1 MKGILIVNHFLDSEK
16 FSDIYTRLKKSAEM
30 HNVFLALMTNGEL
43 MHIEG
48 EKLLFPFPPDFILF
62 WDKDILL
69 AEKCEAM
76 GIPTFNSSSAIAACD
91 NKAIMH
97 RRLSGLPMPKTIIAP
112 MTFPNIGYKEA
123 DFLDEVADALGF
135 PLVVKECCGS
145 FGREVYLA
153 KNISALRE
161 IVRQHGNVPLIFQEL
176 IRESFGRDIRINV
189 VGGRVVAAMLRQST
203 NGDFRSNITL
213 GGCAYSYSPSD
224 DERELALAAADR
236 LGLDFAGIDI
246 LFGKNDTPI
255 LCEVNSNA
263 HFKSTLDYTGVN
275 MADHIMAHIVKK
287 LGDKRK

>member
-16 FSDIYTRLKKSAEM
+16 FSDIYARLCESAQA
-30 HNVFLALMTNGEL
+30 HGASLTLMTNRDL
-43 MHIEG
+43 MHVEG
-48 EKLLFPFPPDFILF
+48 EALPFPFPPDFILF

-69 AEKCEAM
+69 AEKCEKA
-76 GIPTFNSSSAIAACD
+76 GFPVFNSSSAIAASD

-97 RRLSGLPMPKTIIAP
+97 RRLYGLPMPKTIIAP
-112 MTFPNIGYKEA
+112 MTFPNIGYKEQG
-123 DFLDEVADALGF
+123 FLDEVGKSLGF

-153 KNISALRE
+153 KNISSLRE
-161 IVRQHGNVPLIFQEL
+161 IVAHHGNVPLLFQEL

-189 VGGRVVAAMLRQST
+189 VGGRVVAAMLREST

-224 DERELALAAADR
+224 EERALAISAAEM
-236 LGLDFAGIDI
+236 LGLDFAGVDI
-246 LFGKNDTPI
+246 LFGKDDTPI

-275 MADHIMAHIVKK
+275 MADHIMTHIIKK